1 MIRTIFMIILIGILS
16 TLAMDIAGAVL
27 RATGLTA
34 GAPPELTGKW
44 IHSVFKG
51 NIFVKDIRFSPG
63 EPVTLSRFLMYHYI
77 IGVLLAAFFC
87 CIVLFMKIEPIPV
100 WLPLSYGVATTL
112 IPALLMF
119 PGMGF
124 GILGLQGPPEY
135 LLLRTALLNHLFYGI
150 GLALAVKWLL
160 K

>member
-1 MIRTIFMIILIGILS
+1 MLKTVFTIILIGIIA
-16 TLAMDIAGAVL
+16 TLIMDIGGALL
-27 RATGLTA
+27 RTTKITA

-51 NIFVKDIRFSPG
+51 NMFVQDIRTSPG
-63 EPVTLSRFLMYHYI
+63 EPVALGRFLAYHYI
-77 IGVLLAAFFC
+77 IGILLAALFC
-87 CIVLFMKIEPIPV
+87 SAVLLLKIQPV
-100 WLPLSYGVATTL
+100 AWWLPLLYGIGTTI

-124 GILGLQGPPEY
+124 GILGLQGPAEY
-135 LLLRTALLNHLFYGI
+135 LLLRTALLNHLFYGL
-150 GLALAVKWLL
+150 GLMLAVKWLL